1 METSTMRDLLI
12 KSESKLEHAG
22 AHENLQSSPVLADYL
37 AFLQLARRYDQ
48 QQEMLRRRLEQAAE
62 ERGEL
67 IAPPPKIQE
76 QLKGFLD
83 YLNVLTRL
91 GQDGGDNRRQGTEE
105 NSEEEPDIIRAI
117 TVHASKGLEFPVVY
131 LPGLIQRNFP
141 VQAPAN
147 PAPPPAGDVT
157 ARDES
162 HAAHASGGTSLVY
175 VGET

>member
-83 YLNVLTRL
+83 YLNVLPLL
-91 GQDGGDNRRQGTEE
+91 GQNGWHNTPHRTEY
-105 NSEEEPDIIRAI
+105 NNI
-117 TVHASKGLEFPVVY
+117 T
-131 LPGLIQRNFP
+131 
-141 VQAPAN
+141 
-147 PAPPPAGDVT
+147 PP
-157 ARDES
+157 
-162 HAAHASGGTSLVY
+162 H
-175 VGET
+175 